1 MLIVCP
7 HCASTYDVETTTLGD
22 KGRPVRCGV
31 CRTLWFATPEAERA
45 AAVPTPPPKLRMTF
59 REKLDV
65 GVRVC
70 SIATMMAFG
79 ALTGFAMI
87 GEWPRWLIPMARSAG
102 FEKPLW
108 PELDGVVAR
117 LETTQEG
124 ATILSIEGQWIGAV
138 RTSATPGVE
147 FAVRNSAEQE
157 VARWTDRS
165 GPPKLP
171 AGENAPFRSRFAI
184 PGGDARDV
192 RARYVGFV
200 PGRTELIEAR

>member
-7 HCASTYDVETTTLGD
+7 HCASTYDIETAALGS

-31 CRTLWFATPEAERA
+31 CRTLWFAAPEPEESSA
-45 AAVPTPPPKLRMTF
+45 PTPPPPIPRMTL
-59 REKLDV
+59 REKVDSV
-65 GVRVC
+65 VRVC
-70 SIATMMAFG
+70 SILTMMMFG
-79 ALTGFAMI
+79 TMTGFAMM
-87 GEWPRWLIPMARSAG
+87 GEWPRWLIPLARAAG
-102 FEKPLW
+102 LEKPLW
-108 PELDGVVAR
+108 PELDGVIAR

-138 RTSATPGVE
+138 RTAATPAVE
-147 FAVRNSAEQE
+147 FAVRNNAEEE

-171 AGENAPFRSRFAI
+171 AGETAPFRSRFAI

-200 PGRTELIEAR
+200 PGRTEPIEAR